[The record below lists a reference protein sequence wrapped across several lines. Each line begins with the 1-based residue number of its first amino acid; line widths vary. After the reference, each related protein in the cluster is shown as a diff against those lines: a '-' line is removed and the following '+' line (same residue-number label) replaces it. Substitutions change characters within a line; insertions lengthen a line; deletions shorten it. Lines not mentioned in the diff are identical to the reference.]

1 LGQQKSG
8 LAYVRLEF
16 ESGLD
21 VEHGLVVVVHGTRPI
36 GIGQLGEDGLGTP
49 VPTSEDEIAAAES
62 EANERRQILE
72 AASTDTR
79 NCEGIRILTLAAS
92 KLPSGR
98 KLRVSLR
105 IQTPPVTRV
114 ERALYPRC
122 QYDVFVDVGGKHAI
136 YKDTYTPRQDSLCP
150 GPWPLPLFA
159 PIVQWPKLTPLW
171 ETIQVMDAD
180 VAKSRRMGHWVGAA
194 RPDLVEAATSA
205 WRQGLDPAQA
215 RARGVDLTRA
225 IPGFQTAVKS
235 ITDSSEPSCPRGH
248 GPLRQWEGKPRCWTC
263 GWPDK

>member
-1 LGQQKSG
+1 
-8 LAYVRLEF
+8 
-16 ESGLD
+16 
-21 VEHGLVVVVHGTRPI
+21 VVHGTRPI

-114 ERALYPRC
+114 ERALYP
-122 QYDVFVDVGGKHAI
+122 
-136 YKDTYTPRQDSLCP
+136 
-150 GPWPLPLFA
+150 
-159 PIVQWPKLTPLW
+159 
-171 ETIQVMDAD
+171 
-180 VAKSRRMGHWVGAA
+180 
-194 RPDLVEAATSA
+194 
-205 WRQGLDPAQA
+205 
-215 RARGVDLTRA
+215 
-225 IPGFQTAVKS
+225 
-235 ITDSSEPSCPRGH
+235 
-248 GPLRQWEGKPRCWTC
+248 
-263 GWPDK
+263 